1 MKKACWSTPR
11 DTQAPN
17 TGTGTTSSLG
27 GRPAEWTGSPT
38 GDFSAP
44 SFFSRC
50 LKHAFWRKRTG
61 CRFSK
66 SVVTLLV
73 NGRGAGVGLVLSGI
87 GRGRSMR
94 LLVVKLLI
102 LNTLNWCVL
111 LVASFYFDGLNGLGS
126 MYRASTYSYT
136 LLTI

>member
-1 MKKACWSTPR
+1 M
-11 DTQAPN
+11 
-17 TGTGTTSSLG
+17 
-27 GRPAEWTGSPT
+27 
-38 GDFSAP
+38 
-44 SFFSRC
+44 
-50 LKHAFWRKRTG
+50 
-61 CRFSK
+61 
-66 SVVTLLV
+66 TLLV